1 MKKVILFFVC
11 LIVSVSCQKRQFSAS
26 IPAPKFEHYH
36 EDYPIEVKEKRSL
49 EIDLEKKE
57 NVDFLSMSTVENV
70 TQETKKEN
78 KTYPVYE
85 PESEIKSSYLK
96 ATSLKKVTLKERIV
110 NKIIAQKIKKTNKKK
125 GNNVAEEKT
134 NIVALISGIAA
145 LLGILLLL
153 TASGSFTLL
162 LALAGIIGGFIGR
175 AQIKKTGEKGK
186 GWALT
191 GIFGGFAI
199 LLFYLLIVVVLA
211 AILL

>member
-26 IPAPKFEHYH
+26 IPAPKFEHYY

-110 NKIIAQKIKKTNKKK
+110 NKIIAQKIKKTNKQK

>member
-26 IPAPKFEHYH
+26 IPAPKFEHYY
-36 EDYPIEVKEKRSL
+36 EDYPIEVKEKRRL

-96 ATSLKKVTLKERIV
+96 ATSLKKVTLKEWIV
-110 NKIIAQKIKKTNKKK
+110 NKIIAQKIKKTNKQK

>member
-26 IPAPKFEHYH
+26 IPAPKFEHYY